1 MRVIFLIIFIVL
13 CSLLS
18 GIDVA
23 GSIYEDTVWSPE
35 NNPYHVV
42 GDITVEEGAK
52 LTIEP
57 GVLVMMKSMMMYD
70 HDDFLNNALYSSAN
84 HTGISLCMENWRRL
98 ARKQTASDLPGILI
112 HYTITGVS

>member
-70 HDDFLNNALYSSAN
+70 HDDFLNNALIVLQIIQEYLCAWR
-84 HTGISLCMENWRRL
+84 TGDDWHGNRQHPIY
-98 ARKQTASDLPGILI
+98 QG
-112 HYTITGVS
+112 Y